1 MEKILSSG
9 CAEGRI
15 QMSDGGRQGSC
26 QLPGSGFGQQ
36 APGQRYSFFSLDSWD
51 RIILIKFLIF
61 ILYCIE
67 IFIYIQ
73 YESIWS
79 NKKS

>member
-15 QMSDGGRQGSC
+15 QMSDGGRQGSS

-51 RIILIKFLIF
+51 RIILIKILIF
-61 ILYCIE
+61 VLYFIE
-67 IFIYIQ
+67 IFIYIMKDMLKQ
-73 YESIWS
+73 
-79 NKKS
+79 KKP

>member
-51 RIILIKFLIF
+51 RIMLSKILIFFVLTFL
-61 ILYCIE
+61 
-67 IFIYIQ
+67 YIMKDMLKQ
-73 YESIWS
+73 
-79 NKKS
+79 KKP